1 LTPGNHTITIEVT
14 GRRGAKSAQS
24 WVWIDAFDVTGV
36 GDGSSSGGTNGAFTR
51 VEQDSGAI
59 QKVGQWFTNV
69 NGTHSG
75 GTAILALDAGSQ
87 VRFTFTGTAVRWI
100 GLKDNWAGIAKV
112 FIDGVLQGEIDTYAT
127 TTQVKT
133 VLFEIAGL
141 AAGSHT
147 ITVETTG
154 RKNAAAKSAWVWVD
168 AFEFR

>member
-1 LTPGNHTITIEVT
+1 
-14 GRRGAKSAQS
+14 
-24 WVWIDAFDVTGV
+24 
-36 GDGSSSGGTNGAFTR
+36 
-51 VEQDSGAI
+51 
-59 QKVGQWFTNV
+59 V

-75 GTAILALDAGSQ
+75 GTAILALDTGTQ

-100 GLKDNWAGIAKV
+100 GLKDNWAGIAKA
-112 FIDGVLQGEIDTYAT
+112 FIDGVLQSEIDTYAT

-133 VLFEIAGL
+133 VLFETTGL
-141 AAGSHT
+141 TGGSHT